1 MSEDYERIE
10 EFLRRMKELREKQR
24 EIHKQMIELSDENR
38 ALRIS
43 FRPISEKI
51 QTSHKDLLKMVA
63 AEVEEYESLRKQD
76 EQVSLQRRAE
86 FERLMRELENR
97 AE

>member
-10 EFLRRMKELREKQR
+10 EFLRRMEELREKQR
-24 EIHKQMIELSDENR
+24 DINKQMLELSDEKR

-51 QTSHKDLLKMVA
+51 QTSHEDLLKMVA
-63 AEVEEYESLRKQD
+63 AEVEESESLRKQD
-76 EQVSLQRRAE
+76 DQIERQIRAE